1 MTARSA
7 PSPEPDRTQFQVS
20 PDAAGTR
27 LDRFV
32 TARRKDLSRSAI
44 QKAILQGK
52 ITVNGKAAKNG
63 HRLKLGE
70 EVVCRSPAPDPVR
83 IEGENLPLDVVREE
97 EEFIVINKSAG
108 MVVHPAGPIRQ
119 GTLVNAL
126 LGRHMAL
133 SAGSHPQR
141 PGIVHRLDKGTTGLI
156 VIAKTDSAHRCLAD
170 QFQDRVVKKCY
181 LALAWGT
188 VRPRR
193 IDLPVGRHRRERT
206 AMSTH
211 SPIGK
216 PALTHLLPVKS
227 YGAFTLLEVRPET
240 GRTHQIRVHLAAIRH
255 PIVGDRKYGGERNLH
270 PREEELRHHIQ
281 ALGRPALHAWKLEFL
296 HPTSGLPVKL
306 QAELPA
312 DMRELL
318 EYLDGWKPGG

>member
-7 PSPEPDRTQFQVS
+7 PSSGPDRTRFQV
-20 PDAAGTR
+20 PGDAAGTR
-27 LDRFV
+27 LDLFL
-32 TARRKDLSRSAI
+32 TSRRKDLSRSAI

-52 ITVNGKAAKNG
+52 ITVNGKAAKIG
-63 HRLKLGE
+63 HRLKRGE
-70 EVVCRSPAPDPVR
+70 EVVCRSPAPDPALV
-83 IEGENLPLDVVREE
+83 EGENLPLDVICEE

-108 MVVHPAGPIRQ
+108 MVVHPAGPKRQ

-126 LGRHMAL
+126 LGRRIAL
-133 SAGSHPQR
+133 STGSHPQR
-141 PGIVHRLDKGTTGLI
+141 PGIVHRLDKGTSGLI
-156 VIAKTDSAHRCLAD
+156 VIAKTDSAHRCLAG

-206 AMSTH
+206 AMSTC
-211 SPIGK
+211 SPLGK
-216 PALTHLLPVKS
+216 PAVTHLVPVKNF
-227 YGAFTLLEVRPET
+227 GAFTLLEVSPET

-270 PREEELRHHIQ
+270 PREEELRLRIQ

-296 HPTSGLPVKL
+296 HPTSGLPVQF
-306 QAELPA
+306 QAEPPA

-318 EYLDGWKPGG
+318 DHLRDWKPGG